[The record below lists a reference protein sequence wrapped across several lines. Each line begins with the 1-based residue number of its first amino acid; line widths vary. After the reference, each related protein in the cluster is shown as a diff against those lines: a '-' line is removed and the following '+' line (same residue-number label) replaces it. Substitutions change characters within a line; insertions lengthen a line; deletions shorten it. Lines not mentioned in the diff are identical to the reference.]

1 MSSKDDVGKNV
12 HELEHVNRQL
22 TQENADL
29 RTQIE
34 ELEDGLQ
41 LAEDNNLRLQVTLD
55 SIKVDSERQGSI
67 KDEEYEE
74 KRRNL
79 YKKITDL
86 EDELENERRSKVI
99 RLNSITMWEYL

>member
-1 MSSKDDVGKNV
+1 MSSKDDVGRSV
-12 HELEHVNRQL
+12 HELEHANRQL
-22 TQENADL
+22 NLENSDL

-55 SIKVDSERQGSI
+55 TIKAENERQVSS

-79 YKKITDL
+79 NKKIADL
-86 EDELENERRSKVI
+86 EDELENERRSKVTFI
-99 RLNSITMWEYL
+99 FI

>member
-1 MSSKDDVGKNV
+1 M
-12 HELEHVNRQL
+12 
-22 TQENADL
+22 

-55 SIKVDSERQGSI
+55 SIKAENERQVSS
-67 KDEEYEE
+67 KDEEYED

-79 YKKITDL
+79 NKKITDL
-86 EDELENERRSKVI
+86 EDELENERRAKV
-99 RLNSITMWEYL
+99 SA

>member
-1 MSSKDDVGKNV
+1 LSSKDDVGKSV
-12 HELEHVNRQL
+12 HALEHTIRQI
-22 TQENADL
+22 TAENADL

-55 SIKVDSERQGSI
+55 SIKADNERQVSG
-67 KDEEYEE
+67 KEEEYEE

-79 YKKITDL
+79 NKKITDL
-86 EDELENERRSKVI
+86 EDELENERRAKV
-99 RLNSITMWEYL
+99 